1 MNRQVASTLGL
12 ARRAGVLLL
21 GQDRV
26 REALKGGKVLLI
38 LYADDVSANVQRMFK
53 GYEERA
59 QCKVYRFKGI
69 NRKVLGEALG
79 LPSVQVL
86 GLPQG
91 SGFADKLE
99 VLLKEGVDAFE

>member
-1 MNRQVASTLGL
+1 MASILGL
-12 ARRAGVLLL
+12 ARRAGVLCS

-26 REALKGGKVLLI
+26 RETLRGGTVLLL
-38 LYADDVSANVQRMFK
+38 LYASDVSANVERMFK
-53 GYEERA
+53 GYEERS
-59 QCKVYRFKGI
+59 QCKVYRLKSI
-69 NRKVLGEALG
+69 DRKVLGEALG
-79 LPSVQVL
+79 LPTAQVL

>member
-1 MNRQVASTLGL
+1 MNPRIVSILGL
-12 ARRAGVLLL
+12 ARRAGALLQ
-21 GQDRV
+21 GQDRI
-26 REALKGGKVLLI
+26 RDALKSGKFLVI
-38 LYADDVSANVQRMFK
+38 LYASDVSGNVQRMFN

-59 QCKVYRFKGI
+59 QCKVYRLKSI
-69 NRKVLGEALG
+69 DRKVLGEALG
-79 LPSVQVL
+79 LASAQIL